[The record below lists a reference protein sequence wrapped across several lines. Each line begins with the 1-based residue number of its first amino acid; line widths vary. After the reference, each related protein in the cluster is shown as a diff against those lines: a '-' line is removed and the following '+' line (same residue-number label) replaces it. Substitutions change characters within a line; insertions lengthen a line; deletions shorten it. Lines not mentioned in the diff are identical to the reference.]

1 MRFRE
6 TLVATAALALVGSI
20 AAEAGILA
28 SAPAEGYPGTQTLSC
43 NIVSLQTG
51 PKEVTVEALDYDGA
65 VLARDTLI
73 LSPGQGYALPSAS
86 GYAAWCRFT
95 VGGSPKM
102 YRAVAVYE
110 DGDTYTA
117 AIPAR

>member
-1 MRFRE
+1 SATRRVTPPGAVSPWTPAPGSSGRPPSTTAARPTPCRSPQSEERAMRFRE

-28 SAPAEGYPGTQTLSC
+28 SAPAEGYPGTQTLSR
-43 NIVSLQTG
+43 NIVGLQTG

-73 LSPGQGYALPSAS
+73 
-86 GYAAWCRFT
+86 
-95 VGGSPKM
+95 
-102 YRAVAVYE
+102 
-110 DGDTYTA
+110 
-117 AIPAR
+117 